1 LHKDIYSL
9 ALSLKLSKDGDPF
22 RWYVHTKEEINS
34 FTIESI
40 FLQKYRKR
48 SAKHKFF
55 IWWKSSVQIL

>member
-9 ALSLKLSKDGDPF
+9 SLSLKLSKDGDPF
-22 RWYVHTKEEINS
+22 RYVHTKEEINS

-55 IWWKSSVQIL
+55 I